1 MKRLSEDELRKAPDY
16 EELKWHNGI
25 PVIVSALGETWKRV
39 AAAEGYSPYFVVSD
53 DDDKDDFFGTY
64 SDNEPIEPSE

>member
-16 EELKWHNGI
+16 AELKWYNGI

-39 AAAEGYSPYFVVSD
+39 AATEEYSPYFVVSD
-53 DDDKDDFFGTY
+53 DDDGDDFYGTY
-64 SDNEPIEPSE
+64 SDAESIEPSE